1 MEFST
6 IDEIKE
12 HFGIEANNNAEL
24 RKLLKQR
31 LLNAHSDITNGEY
44 KSKIQKRDH
53 EEIQLAIDFIDNNG
67 NELVLSKK
75 EWLDVKSKIDELSI
89 IRKKESFEEKEK
101 KVALLKDN
109 ISYSITK
116 YKKNHLSLKVSS
128 LAVTSLITAIWAF
141 PLTIGKNVLLNDIP
155 FFKSTLFFIIW
166 LFLLGLTSFIWIYTK
181 SIEKKDSI
189 LKQNF
194 LSDSTQ
200 DDIFKLFC
208 AWIRNINYKKFDSDK
223 KTYNFSRN
231 QLYNFILN
239 HYKSLHEEYEEITE
253 LTDIELF
260 LKIATDYKGAK
271 ELLVDAK
278 SDSFKDRL
286 LFFFSKPGEIDIEL
300 ANNLTDIMI
309 DKLLI
314 REMIK
319 IENKQAFSD
328 IYSYKS
334 TEA

>member
-12 HFGIEANNNAEL
+12 HFGIEANDNAEL
-24 RKLLKQR
+24 RKILKQR
-31 LLNAHSDITNGEY
+31 LLHVHSDTTKGEY
-44 KSKIQKRDH
+44 KSKVQKREH
-53 EEIQLAIDFIDNNG
+53 EEIQLAIDFIDINR

-75 EWLDVKSKIDELSI
+75 EWLDIKNKIDELSV
-89 IRKKESFEEKEK
+89 IRQKESFEEKEK
-101 KVALLKDN
+101 MITVLKDN
-109 ISYSITK
+109 IKYSITK
-116 YKKNHLSLKVSS
+116 YRKSHLSLKVSS
-128 LAVTSLITAIWAF
+128 IVVTSIITAIWAF
-141 PLTIGKNVLLNDIP
+141 PFTLGNNVLLNNIP
-155 FFKSTLFFIIW
+155 FFKSPLFSIIW
-166 LFLLGLTSFIWIYTK
+166 IFLLGFTGFIWIYTK

-208 AWIRNINYKKFDSDK
+208 AWIRNINYKNFNSDN

-239 HYKSLHEEYEEITE
+239 HYNSLHDNYEEIIE
-253 LTDIELF
+253 LTDTELY
-260 LKIATDYKGAK
+260 LRIATDYKGAK
-271 ELLVDAK
+271 ELLTYTK

-286 LFFFSKPGEIDIEL
+286 LFFFSKPGDIDIEL

-309 DKLLI
+309 EKLLL

-334 TEA
+334 TGI